1 MCSNINI
8 ECVCVVRLDNFRH
21 IKQNG
26 MKCTDITKPSIA
38 NQKMS
43 SNPLY
48 FFILLVISVNK
59 HKQSIGESA

>member
-1 MCSNINI
+1 MCSKINI